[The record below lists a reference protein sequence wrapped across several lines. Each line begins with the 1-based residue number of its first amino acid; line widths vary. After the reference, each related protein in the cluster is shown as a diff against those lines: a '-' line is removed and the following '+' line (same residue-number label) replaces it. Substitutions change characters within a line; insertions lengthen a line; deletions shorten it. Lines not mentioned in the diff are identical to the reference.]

1 MSSLTTIHPLKV
13 RLRETAERIIATG
26 RITRVDE
33 KLLFQ
38 IATSNHA
45 LPEEE
50 TALIK
55 LVFDRLQMGMLKV
68 LDEWVDDTT

>member
-1 MSSLTTIHPLKV
+1 MSSLTTIYPLKV

-26 RITRVDE
+26 RITRADE

-38 IATSNHA
+38 IATSNHT

-68 LDEWVDDTT
+68 LD